1 MLREPG
7 IHGATRF
14 DSVLRAGRENSN
26 GEGKVLGAELHGSGE
41 GSPQHSAADL
51 SLPHPRYQ

>member
-7 IHGATRF
+7 IHSATRF

-41 GSPQHSAADL
+41 GSPQHSAADIPIRHL
-51 SLPHPRYQ
+51 RNQ